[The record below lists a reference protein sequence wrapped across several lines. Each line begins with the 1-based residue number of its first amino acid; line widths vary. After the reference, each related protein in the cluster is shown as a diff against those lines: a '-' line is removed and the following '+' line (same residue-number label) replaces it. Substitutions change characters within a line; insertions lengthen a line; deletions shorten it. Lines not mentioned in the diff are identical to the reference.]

1 MLLFV
6 IKQVSQS
13 RGWHHAVVSVHVDGV
28 TRIGTANIY
37 FDGRRVGRTVLDSK
51 FTSYPDKCACRF
63 FQTTCKVCISIFN
76 ALLIEIL

>member
-37 FDGRRVGRTVLDSK
+37 FDGKRVGRTVIDSK
-51 FTSYPDKCACRF
+51 FTSYPDNCACRF
-63 FQTTCKVCISIFN
+63 FPNHVQDLHQHIQSAAN
-76 ALLIEIL
+76 